1 MAIINLGPMITP
13 QVASGRWMILKP
25 CGITAR
31 TRNEERKDGYN
42 RCDEL
47 AKTLTKAGVKTLE
60 AGTRGGYTPGY
71 KFTVQE

>member
-31 TRNEERKDGYN
+31 MRNEERKDGYK

-47 AKTLTKAGVKTLE
+47 AKTLTKAGVKALE
-60 AGTRGGYTPGY
+60 ADTRGGYTPGY